1 MFQDNIQ
8 YMYKD
13 YTEYQQLKEH
23 NKKEVEIEKHNGL

>member
-8 YMYKD
+8 YMYKE

-23 NKKEVEIEKHNGL
+23 NKKERETEKHNVL